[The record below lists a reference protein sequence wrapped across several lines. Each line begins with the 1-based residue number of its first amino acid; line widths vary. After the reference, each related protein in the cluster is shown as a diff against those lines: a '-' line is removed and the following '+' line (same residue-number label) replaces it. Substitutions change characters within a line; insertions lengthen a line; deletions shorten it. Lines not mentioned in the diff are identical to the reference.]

1 MEISGFEKIISI
13 DEFEYL
19 SEVNQHEQCHFSC
32 SVAENDLDNLMNKV
46 DTECSFADGDFK
58 FKGCIVDISFTKDI
72 SGSVLMVTAEGLSRE
87 YDRESKCRV
96 FQDPDKKI
104 SDMLKLLSSMKNV
117 HNRVSGEAEIPGIL
131 VQNRIT
137 DWKFAIEL
145 ATSAGEFVFPGEDT
159 FISNKGKDKGTLDEN
174 DLVSFRYGK
183 TPEGDRLICR
193 MLKNFDLGDTVTFKG
208 SQLFIRKKRFFLEH
222 CSYFYEYEFHEV
234 KDPESEIAV
243 INNLTLDASVI
254 NNRDEKN
261 LGRLQLSFEHEP
273 FEDPMQDRPCWIESE
288 SFFATRDFGAV
299 FIPAKKDQVL
309 VRIYN
314 GRAVVSGSLR
324 TDAFNQIVKG
334 ADNQYLV
341 FDDTRYIKF
350 DNDSSGRNTGIVLQK
365 GKNRI
370 EIHDEDI
377 IVKSGDKITVKI
389 DLNELNA
396 KVFDSTLQLKDE
408 FLVFNSE
415 NVVAKGKSK
424 VSIEGEK
431 VEIKGGKVNIKGNSG
446 VGID

>member
-1 MEISGFEKIISI
+1 
-13 DEFEYL
+13 
-19 SEVNQHEQCHFSC
+19 
-32 SVAENDLDNLMNKV
+32 
-46 DTECSFADGDFK
+46 
-58 FKGCIVDISFTKDI
+58 
-72 SGSVLMVTAEGLSRE
+72 
-87 YDRESKCRV
+87 
-96 FQDPDKKI
+96 
-104 SDMLKLLSSMKNV
+104 
-117 HNRVSGEAEIPGIL
+117 
-131 VQNRIT
+131 
-137 DWKFAIEL
+137 
-145 ATSAGEFVFPGEDT
+145 
-159 FISNKGKDKGTLDEN
+159 
-174 DLVSFRYGK
+174 
-183 TPEGDRLICR
+183 
-193 MLKNFDLGDTVTFKG
+193 
-208 SQLFIRKKRFFLEH
+208 
-222 CSYFYEYEFHEV
+222 
-234 KDPESEIAV
+234 
-243 INNLTLDASVI
+243 
-254 NNRDEKN
+254 
-261 LGRLQLSFEHEP
+261 
-273 FEDPMQDRPCWIESE
+273 MQDRPCWIESE

-350 DNDSSGRNTGIVLQK
+350 DNESSGRNKGIVLQK